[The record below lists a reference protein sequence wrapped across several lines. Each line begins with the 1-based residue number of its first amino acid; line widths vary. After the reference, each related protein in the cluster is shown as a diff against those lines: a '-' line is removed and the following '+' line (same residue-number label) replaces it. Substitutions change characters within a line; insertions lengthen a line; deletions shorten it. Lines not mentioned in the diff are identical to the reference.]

1 MSSVLYAVGPMEC
14 TGTGWPW
21 ILMPLCTDGSR
32 SKYSHETMGRCRCRC
47 SQMATQHHSTVAVSR
62 ARAMC
67 RPWAVPIDGALSRA
81 RVVSRAGAPSKA
93 GTVSRPG
100 PLSRAGAVSRA
111 WATGLLQWCYP
122 RGPAP
127 TIKQCTVHYNRAASG
142 EEQCGAYYGA
152 LCANYVR
159 PAAAL
164 NVGNFISWPDGGGG

>member
-21 ILMPLCTDGSR
+21 ILMPLCTDGLC

-81 RVVSRAGAPSKA
+81 RVVSRAGALFRA

-100 PLSRAGAVSRA
+100 ALSRAGAVSRA
-111 WATGLLQWCYP
+111 WARGCYSGATQEAPPQLLSSAQSTTIGQRLVKSSAVLITEHC
-122 RGPAP
+122 AP
-127 TIKQCTVHYNRAASG
+127 IMSG
-142 EEQCGAYYGA
+142 RLQ
-152 LCANYVR
+152 L
-159 PAAAL
+159 
-164 NVGNFISWPDGGGG
+164 